1 MEFENRNFDNVLDNP
16 DDVTRAFKNID
27 TFNDKYRVSKFTLD
41 QDLAARIMFDKGF
54 SVGISGPDLTSILTK
69 KVIKEVTKDK
79 TKKELKDIAVDT
91 VLINQ
96 ILDE

>member
-1 MEFENRNFDNVLDNP
+1 
-16 DDVTRAFKNID
+16 
-27 TFNDKYRVSKFTLD
+27 
-41 QDLAARIMFDKGF
+41 MFDKGF